1 MTGVQTCAL
10 PIFSLWAAFSRDRC
24 VQGDG
29 LHVRTL
35 CPVILLEYSLACA
48 CRRRGYGD
56 LNGLVGALFKLEAD
70 LFHLICVFV
79 FKLQPAFTGAV
90 VNCIVVIH
98 CAVCDRLY
106 LSRGQTADVWK
117 FAQGDVLRFFFGRRS
132 GNFGFRNAGNDFYF
146 IKENAIA
153 VAFQIGRASC
163 RERVSV
169 LV

>member
-1 MTGVQTCAL
+1 MGAVVVFVYCEAH
-10 PIFSLWAAFSRDRC
+10 AFSRDRC

-117 FAQGDVLRFFFGRRS
+117 FSQGDVLRLLL
-132 GNFGFRNAGNDFYF
+132 
-146 IKENAIA
+146 
-153 VAFQIGRASC
+153 
-163 RERVSV
+163 REAERELRISECWQ
-169 LV
+169 